1 MNNSLTQISRGNFRK
16 YISPGGEKRF
26 SEPGIADII
35 NEHVKPHLLYNVFL
49 LHK

>member
-1 MNNSLTQISRGNFRK
+1 MNNSLTQISRGILEIYKPWRRK
-16 YISPGGEKRF
+16 TF
-26 SEPGIADII
+26 SEPAIVDII